1 MKLDKAREIS
11 GLVIQLESVR
21 NALTKMQNYQADK
34 WAVDDR
40 VTIAVTLNKNGSF
53 SREEFGMSTRVFMDM
68 LYEQERILE
77 KAIET
82 K

>member
-21 NALTKMQNYQADK
+21 NAINKMQTFQADK

-40 VTIAVTLNKNGSF
+40 VTIAVTLNKDGSF
-53 SREEFGMSTRVFMDM
+53 SREEFGMSTRVFIDM
-68 LYEQERILE
+68 LYEQERMLE

>member
-11 GLVIQLESVR
+11 GLVIQLGSVR
-21 NALTKMQNYQADK
+21 NALDKMQNYQADK
-34 WAVDDR
+34 WTVDDR
-40 VTIAVTLNKNGSF
+40 VTIAITLNKNGAF

-68 LYEQERILE
+68 LYEQERMLE

>member
-21 NALTKMQNYQADK
+21 NALDKMQNYQADK

-40 VTIAVTLNKNGSF
+40 VTIAVTLNKNGAF

-68 LYEQERILE
+68 LYEQERMLE

>member
-21 NALTKMQNYQADK
+21 NALDKMQNYQADK
-34 WAVDDR
+34 WAVDDKII
-40 VTIAVTLNKNGSF
+40 VAVTLNKNGSF

-68 LYEQERILE
+68 LYEQERMLE